1 MKSVLIV
8 GAGQF
13 GMHIAKRMAQSRCE
27 IMVVDSEE
35 ERINTILPYATNA
48 QIGDSTNAEFMRSL
62 GIPDYDVCIVTISD
76 SFQDSLETTALLK
89 ELGARK
95 VISRAQNDVQEKFLL
110 RNGADE
116 TVYPEKQTAVRLAIK
131 EASDDI
137 LDVFQLDHEI
147 NIYEVRVPETWSGK
161 TIAELNLRKKY
172 HLNIITVRKSNQLVV
187 PMPDMELL
195 SDDSILLIGNMKDI
209 QKAFSKYRVI

>member
-13 GMHIAKRMAQSRCE
+13 GIHIAKRMSKMRCE
-27 IMVVDSEE
+27 ILAVDSEE
-35 ERINTILPYATNA
+35 ECINSILPFVTNA
-48 QIGDSTNAEFMRSL
+48 QIGDSTNADFMSSL
-62 GIPDYDVCIVTISD
+62 GIPAYDVCIVTISD

-89 ELGARK
+89 ELGAKK

-116 TVYPEKQTAVRLAIK
+116 TVYPEKQTAIRLATK

-137 LDVFQLDHEI
+137 LDMFQLDHNI
-147 NIYEVRVPETWSGK
+147 NIYEVRVPRARHKK
-161 TIAELNLRKKY
+161 TIAELDIRKR
-172 HLNIITVRKSNQLVV
+172 HNLNIIAIRVEDQLVL
-187 PMPDMELL
+187 PTPDMVLDTKDAMLL
-195 SDDSILLIGNMKDI
+195 LGSMKDI
-209 QKAFSKYRVI
+209 QKAF

>member
-1 MKSVLIV
+1 MKSVLII

-13 GMHIAKRMAQSRCE
+13 GIHIAKRMTKLRCE
-27 IMVVDSEE
+27 IMAVDSEE
-35 ERINTILPYATNA
+35 ERINAILPYTTSA
-48 QIGDSTNAEFMRSL
+48 QIGDSTNADFMSSL
-62 GIPDYDVCIVTISD
+62 GIPDFDVCIVTISD

-116 TVYPEKQTAVRLAIK
+116 TVYPEKQTAIRLAIK

-137 LDVFQLDHEI
+137 LDVFQLDRNI
-147 NIYEVRVPETWSGK
+147 NIYEVRVPKSWSSK
-161 TIAELNLRKKY
+161 SIAELDIRRK
-172 HLNIITVRKSNQLVV
+172 HNLNIIAVRVGDQLVL
-187 PMPDMELL
+187 PTPDMLL
-195 SDDSILLIGNMKDI
+195 SVDDAILLLGNMKDI
-209 QKAFSKYRVI
+209 QKAF

>member
-1 MKSVLIV
+1 MKSVLII

-13 GMHIAKRMAQSRCE
+13 GIHIAKRMTQLRCE
-27 IMVVDSEE
+27 IMAIDSNE
-35 ERINTILPYATNA
+35 ERINTILPFVTNA
-48 QIGDSTNAEFMRSL
+48 QIGDSTNADFMSSL

-89 ELGARK
+89 DLGAKK

-116 TVYPEKQTAVRLAIK
+116 TVYPEKQTAIRLATK

-137 LDVFQLDHEI
+137 LDVFHLDHDL
-147 NIYEVRVPETWSGK
+147 NIYEVRVPKAWYNKS
-161 TIAELNLRKKY
+161 IAELDIRKK
-172 HLNIITVRKSNQLVV
+172 HNLNIIAVRIEDQLIL
-187 PMPDMELL
+187 PTPDMVLNA
-195 SDDSILLIGNMKDI
+195 DDAMLILGNMKDI
-209 QKAFSKYRVI
+209 QKAF

>member
-1 MKSVLIV
+1 MKSVLII

-13 GMHIAKRMAQSRCE
+13 GIHIAKRMSQLRCE
-27 IMVVDSEE
+27 IMAVDSEE
-35 ERINTILPYATNA
+35 ERINAILPFVTSA
-48 QIGDSTNAEFMRSL
+48 QIGDSTNSNFMRSL

-89 ELGARK
+89 DLGAQK

-116 TVYPEKQTAVRLAIK
+116 TVYPEKQTAVRLATK

-137 LDVFQLDHEI
+137 LDVFQLDRDL
-147 NIYEVRVPETWSGK
+147 NIYEVRVPKAWNNK
-161 TIAELNLRKKY
+161 TLAELDIRKK
-172 HLNIITVRKSNQLVV
+172 HNLNVIAVRTRDQLIL
-187 PMPDMELL
+187 PMPDMVLNTEDAMLL
-195 SDDSILLIGNMKDI
+195 LGNMKDI
-209 QKAFSKYRVI
+209 QKAF

>member
-13 GMHIAKRMAQSRCE
+13 GIHIAKRMSKMRCE
-27 IMVVDSEE
+27 IMAVDTEE
-35 ERINTILPYATNA
+35 ECINAILPFVTNA
-48 QIGDSTNAEFMRSL
+48 QIGDSTNADFMSSL
-62 GIPDYDVCIVTISD
+62 GIPDYDVCIVTISN

-89 ELGARK
+89 ELGAKK

-116 TVYPEKQTAVRLAIK
+116 TVYPEKQTAIRLATK

-137 LDVFQLDHEI
+137 LDMFQLDHNI
-147 NIYEVRVPETWSGK
+147 NIYEVRVPRAWHKK
-161 TIAELNLRKKY
+161 TIAELDIRKK
-172 HLNIITVRKSNQLVV
+172 HNLNIIAVRVEDQLVL
-187 PMPDMELL
+187 PTPDMLL
-195 SDDSILLIGNMKDI
+195 DTNDAMLLLGSMKDI
-209 QKAFSKYRVI
+209 QKAF

>member
-1 MKSVLIV
+1 MKSVLII

-13 GMHIAKRMAQSRCE
+13 GMHIARRMSQLRCE
-27 IMVVDSEE
+27 IMAVDTEE
-35 ERINTILPYATNA
+35 ERINAILPFVTNA
-48 QIGDSTNAEFMRSL
+48 QIGDSTNADFMRSL

-89 ELGARK
+89 DLGAHK

-116 TVYPEKQTAVRLAIK
+116 TVYPEKQTAIRLATK

-137 LDVFQLDHEI
+137 LDVFQLDHDI
-147 NIYEVRVPETWSGK
+147 NIYEVRVPKSWNNRS
-161 TIAELNLRKKY
+161 IAELDIRKKH
-172 HLNIITVRKSNQLVV
+172 HLNIIAVRAADQLVV
-187 PMPDMELL
+187 PMPDMVLHA
-195 SDDSILLIGNMKDI
+195 DDAILLLGNIKDI
-209 QKAFSKYRVI
+209 EKAL

>member
-1 MKSVLIV
+1 MKSVLII

-13 GMHIAKRMAQSRCE
+13 GRHIAKRMSELRCE
-27 IMVVDSEE
+27 IMAVDSDEE
-35 ERINTILPYATNA
+35 CINAILPYVTSA

-89 ELGARK
+89 ELGANK
-95 VISRAQNDVQEKFLL
+95 VISRAQNDVQEKFLR

-116 TVYPEKQTAVRLAIK
+116 TVYPEKQTAIRLATK

-137 LDVFQLDHEI
+137 LDVLQLDHDL
-147 NIYEVRVPETWSGK
+147 NIYEVRVPKEWTGRS
-161 TIAELNLRKKY
+161 IADLDIRKK
-172 HLNIITVRKSNQLVV
+172 HNLNIIAVRTSDQLIV
-187 PMPDMELL
+187 PMPHMHLS
-195 SDDSILLIGNMKDI
+195 SDDAILVLGNMKDI
-209 QKAFSKYRVI
+209 HKVF

>member
-1 MKSVLIV
+1 MKSVLII

-13 GMHIAKRMAQSRCE
+13 GIHIAKRMSQLRCE
-27 IMVVDSEE
+27 IMAIDSNE
-35 ERINTILPYATNA
+35 ERINTILPFVTNA
-48 QIGDSTNAEFMRSL
+48 QIGDSTNPDFMRSL

-89 ELGARK
+89 DLGAKK

-116 TVYPEKQTAVRLAIK
+116 TVYPEKQTAIRLATK

-137 LDVFQLDHEI
+137 LDVFQLDRDL
-147 NIYEVRVPETWSGK
+147 NIYEVRVPKAWYSK
-161 TIAELNLRKKY
+161 TIAELDIRKK
-172 HLNIITVRKSNQLVV
+172 HNLNVIAVRIKDQLVL
-187 PMPDMELL
+187 PTPDMVLNT
-195 SDDSILLIGNMKDI
+195 DDAMLILGSMRDI
-209 QKAFSKYRVI
+209 QKAF

>member
-1 MKSVLIV
+1 MKSVLII

-13 GMHIAKRMAQSRCE
+13 GMHIARRMSQLRCE
-27 IMVVDSEE
+27 IMAVDSEE
-35 ERINTILPYATNA
+35 ERINAILPLVTSA
-48 QIGDSTNAEFMRSL
+48 QIGDSTNADFMRTL

-116 TVYPEKQTAVRLAIK
+116 TVYPEKQTAIRLATK

-137 LDVFQLDHEI
+137 LDVFQLDHDI
-147 NIYEVRVPETWSGK
+147 NIYEVRVPKSWNNRS
-161 TIAELNLRKKY
+161 IAELDIRKKH
-172 HLNIITVRKSNQLVV
+172 HLNIIAVRAADQLVV
-187 PMPDMELL
+187 PMPDMVLHA
-195 SDDSILLIGNMKDI
+195 DDAILLLGNIKDI
-209 QKAFSKYRVI
+209 EKAL

>member
-1 MKSVLIV
+1 MKSVLII

-13 GMHIAKRMAQSRCE
+13 GIHIARRMAELRCE
-27 IMVVDSEE
+27 IMAIDAEE
-35 ERINTILPYATNA
+35 ERINAILPLVTNA
-48 QIGDSTNAEFMRSL
+48 QIGDSTNADFMRSL

-89 ELGARK
+89 ELGAKK

-116 TVYPEKQTAVRLAIK
+116 TVYPEKQTAIRLATK

-137 LDVFQLDHEI
+137 LDVFQLDHDI
-147 NIYEVRVPETWSGK
+147 NIYEVRVPKAWNGR
-161 TIAELNLRKKY
+161 TIAELDIRKKH
-172 HLNIITVRKSNQLVV
+172 HLNIIAVRKSNQLVV
-187 PMPDMELL
+187 PMPDMEL
-195 SDDSILLIGNMKDI
+195 SIDDAILLLGNMKDI
-209 QKAFSKYRVI
+209 QKVF

>member
-1 MKSVLIV
+1 MKSVLII

-13 GMHIAKRMAQSRCE
+13 GIHIARRMAESRCE

-35 ERINTILPYATNA
+35 ERINAILPLVTNA
-48 QIGDSTNAEFMRSL
+48 QIGDSTNADFMRSL

-116 TVYPEKQTAVRLAIK
+116 TVYPEKQTAIRLATK
-131 EASDDI
+131 EAFDDI
-137 LDVFQLDHEI
+137 LDVFQLDHDI
-147 NIYEVRVPETWSGK
+147 NIYEVRVPKAWNDR
-161 TIAELNLRKKY
+161 TIAELDIRKKH
-172 HLNIITVRKSNQLVV
+172 HLNIIAVRKSNQLVV
-187 PMPDMELL
+187 PMPDMVL
-195 SDDSILLIGNMKDI
+195 SIDDAILLLGNMKDI
-209 QKAFSKYRVI
+209 QKAF

>member
-1 MKSVLIV
+1 MKSVLII

-13 GMHIAKRMAQSRCE
+13 GIHIARRMAEMRCE
-27 IMVVDSEE
+27 IMVIDTEE
-35 ERINTILPYATNA
+35 ERINAILPFVTNA
-48 QIGDSTNAEFMRSL
+48 QIGDSTNADFMRSL

-95 VISRAQNDVQEKFLL
+95 VIARAKNDVQEKFLL

-116 TVYPEKQTAVRLAIK
+116 TVYPEKLTAIRLAIK

-137 LDVFQLDHEI
+137 LDVLQLDRDI
-147 NIYEVRVPETWSGK
+147 NIYEVRVPKSWSGR
-161 TIAELNLRKKY
+161 TIAELDVRKKH
-172 HLNIITVRKSNQLVV
+172 HLNIIAVRTSNQLVV
-187 PMPDMELL
+187 PMPDMVL
-195 SDDSILLIGNMKDI
+195 SNDDAILLLGSMKDI
-209 QKAFSKYRVI
+209 QKAF

>member
-1 MKSVLIV
+1 MKSVLII

-13 GMHIAKRMAQSRCE
+13 GIHIAKRMTQLRCE
-27 IMVVDSEE
+27 IMAIDSNE
-35 ERINTILPYATNA
+35 ERINTILPFVTNA
-48 QIGDSTNAEFMRSL
+48 QIGDSTNADFMSSL

-89 ELGARK
+89 DLGAKK

-116 TVYPEKQTAVRLAIK
+116 TVYPEKQTAIRLATK

-137 LDVFQLDHEI
+137 LDVFNLDHDL
-147 NIYEVRVPETWSGK
+147 NIYEVRVPKAWYNKS
-161 TIAELNLRKKY
+161 IAELDIRKK
-172 HLNIITVRKSNQLVV
+172 HNLNIIAVRIEDQLIL
-187 PMPDMELL
+187 PTPDMVLNA
-195 SDDSILLIGNMKDI
+195 DDAMLILGNMKDI
-209 QKAFSKYRVI
+209 QKAF

>member
-1 MKSVLIV
+1 MISVLII

-13 GMHIAKRMAQSRCE
+13 GIHIARRMAELRCE
-27 IMVVDSEE
+27 IMAIDAEE
-35 ERINTILPYATNA
+35 ERINAILPLVTNA
-48 QIGDSTNAEFMRSL
+48 QIGDSTNADFMRSL

-89 ELGARK
+89 ELGAKK

-116 TVYPEKQTAVRLAIK
+116 TVYPEKQTAIRLATK

-137 LDVFQLDHEI
+137 LDVFQLDHDI
-147 NIYEVRVPETWSGK
+147 NIYEVRVPKAWNGR
-161 TIAELNLRKKY
+161 TIAELDIRKKH
-172 HLNIITVRKSNQLVV
+172 HLNIIAVRKSNQLVV
-187 PMPDMELL
+187 PMPDMEL
-195 SDDSILLIGNMKDI
+195 SIDDAILLLGNMKDI
-209 QKAFSKYRVI
+209 QKVF